1 MAFESIDDR
10 LKRLREAQSQYAE
23 RLGRDKTNRDNEFNT
38 AQQNIKTFQNEN
50 DRQNAYSS
58 AEQNRKYR
66 DQGISQ
72 IEKEQADINR
82 QLEQAGTVK
91 KFSDLAGQAR
101 ERSAQFKMNFPSIIE
116 NRMGRARSEARDTT
130 ATAQN
135 QVRAGFNNRGLLFS
149 GLRQGGEADAAQEV
163 DGQLAQARTKI
174 QDETQSAA
182 NQLDQDAI
190 DAARQTAEIDSAY
203 NDQNNEFRQA
213 LLDATMQRSQQ
224 NDELVGSLI
233 GTGGNLLGM
242 GAGGLL
248 RKKKGLGIDGLDE
261 LGG

>member
-10 LKRLREAQSQYAE
+10 LTRLGQAQAQYRE
-23 RLGRDKTNRDNEFNT
+23 RLNRERSNQEEAMKGPAGFRDMKFLNKVSTG
-38 AQQNIKTFQNEN
+38 
-50 DRQNAYSS
+50 DRQKGI
-58 AEQNRKYR
+58 EQL
-66 DQGISQ
+66 
-72 IEKEQADINR
+72 EKEQADIDR
-82 QLEQAGTVK
+82 QYEQAGTVK
-91 KFSDLAGQAR
+91 KFSDLAGKAR
-101 ERSAQFKMNFPSIIE
+101 ERSAQFRMNFPSIIE
-116 NRMGRARSEARDTT
+116 NRMGQARSQARDTT
-130 ATAQN
+130 SMAQN

-190 DAARQTAEIDSAY
+190 DAARQTAEIDAAY

-224 NDELVGSLI
+224 NDALVGSLL
-233 GTGGNLLGM
+233 GTGGQILGA
-242 GAGGLL
+242 GVGGLL
-248 RKKKGLGIDGLDE
+248 RDRKRAEG
-261 LGG
+261 